1 MGDIIKSLTRGGAD
15 RGRLGPQDVPPQD
28 PIIVVVIV
36 GWRWRQRGRHRPA
49 WVVDSR
55 AMAVRHFVHVVV
67 NSSSTT
73 ALRLFVMRERDEF
86 RSVDQLERMG
96 KRMRGEEG
104 ANGGVVVDVEIVPGV
119 GHFQLESPGYD
130 ELVAWT
136 VLNWLDKIPV

>member
-1 MGDIIKSLTRGGAD
+1 M
-15 RGRLGPQDVPPQD
+15 
-28 PIIVVVIV
+28 
-36 GWRWRQRGRHRPA
+36 
-49 WVVDSR
+49 
-55 AMAVRHFVHVVV
+55 HVVV

-73 ALRLFVMRERDEF
+73 TLRLFVMRERDEF
-86 RSVDQLERMG
+86 TSVDQLERMG